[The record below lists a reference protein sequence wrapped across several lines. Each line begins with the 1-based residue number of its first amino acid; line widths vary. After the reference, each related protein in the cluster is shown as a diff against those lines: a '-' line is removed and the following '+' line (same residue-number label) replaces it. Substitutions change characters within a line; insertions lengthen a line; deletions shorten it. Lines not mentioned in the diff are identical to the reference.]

1 MAVFPR
7 TTLPFDIVTNIM
19 HLSSPASVAAVMGT
33 CRFLYGHGP
42 KQLLCRGVTLRAP
55 RQIASFAAFMSAEGT
70 ARFRHLRELDLEV
83 GSLECRAL
91 IVDECSVAVDAL
103 LGVLR
108 CPALALHTLR
118 LGRAEGL
125 LESSHAIRTALR
137 ALTTIKH
144 LTLCDVGPATVSTVT
159 KMASKLVSVTICDI
173 DLAAASDQVLA
184 MLFPFSETL
193 EEVALVLDGLELCNF
208 AGTSTD
214 ICLPR
219 VRSLMVLSDSCRFLP
234 SCVHAFPNV
243 QTIQHNPS
251 SRPHSSM
258 ICQANIHTFVE
269 CVDVA
274 ARRWLNTGFRLS
286 ALTECSSDLLTLCVL
301 RPALAAG
308 VQKLRISTQVHDQMA
323 LVLVADVLAAARPAE
338 LEMCIAGLEVL
349 EGVVAL
355 LTVHSLHTLRAL
367 RVDFAF
373 AEGDHD
379 RCRDASLAVALV
391 SLSLPAGYEDA
402 RK

>member
-103 LGVLR
+103 LDVLR
-108 CPALALHTLR
+108 GPALALHTLR
-118 LGRAEGL
+118 LGRAEEL
-125 LESSHAIRTALR
+125 LSSSHAIRAALR
-137 ALTTIKH
+137 ALATVKH
-144 LTLCDVGPATVSTVT
+144 LTVCDVGPATVFTVT
-159 KMASKLVSVTICDI
+159 KMSSKLVSVTICNI
-173 DLAAASDQVLA
+173 DLAASSDQVLA
-184 MLFPFSETL
+184 MLSPFSETV
-193 EEVALVLDGLELCNF
+193 EEVGLVLDDLELCNF

-214 ICLPR
+214 ICFPQ
-219 VRSLMVLSDSCRFLP
+219 VRSLTILSDSCRFLP

-243 QTIQHNPS
+243 QTIQHSPS
-251 SRPHSSM
+251 SR
-258 ICQANIHTFVE
+258 QANIDTYSFVQ

-274 ARRWLNTGFRLS
+274 ARQWLNTGFRLS

-301 RPALAAG
+301 RPALSA
-308 VQKLRISTQVHDQMA
+308 VRKLRISTQVHDLTA
-323 LVLVADVLAAARPAE
+323 LVLVTDVLAAARPAE
-338 LEMCIAGLEVL
+338 LEMDVAGLDTL

-355 LTVHSLHTLRAL
+355 LAEHSLHTLRTL
-367 RVDFAF
+367 RADFAF
-373 AEGDHD
+373 GDRDHD
-379 RCRDASLAVALV
+379 RRRNASLAAALV

>member
-103 LGVLR
+103 LDVLR
-108 CPALALHTLR
+108 GPALALHTLR
-118 LGRAEGL
+118 LGRAEEL
-125 LESSHAIRTALR
+125 LSSSHAIRAALR
-137 ALTTIKH
+137 ALATVKH
-144 LTLCDVGPATVSTVT
+144 LTVCDVGPATVFTVT
-159 KMASKLVSVTICDI
+159 KMSSKLVSVTICNI
-173 DLAAASDQVLA
+173 DLAASSDQVLA
-184 MLFPFSETL
+184 MLSPFSETV
-193 EEVALVLDGLELCNF
+193 EEVGLVLDDLELCNF

-214 ICLPR
+214 ICFPQ
-219 VRSLMVLSDSCRFLP
+219 VRSLTILSDSCRFLP

-243 QTIQHNPS
+243 QTIQHSPS
-251 SRPHSSM
+251 SR
-258 ICQANIHTFVE
+258 QANIDTYSFVQ

-274 ARRWLNTGFRLS
+274 ARQWLNTGFRLS